1 MRRDYCRKMAER
13 MLMMGMTESPKIHNV
28 VSKKKRHNFLTPAYQ
43 GEAPQVFGVGKESH
57 KD

>member
-1 MRRDYCRKMAER
+1 MRRDYFRKMAVR
-13 MLMMGMTESPKIHNV
+13 MFMTGMTESPKIHNA
-28 VSKKKRHNFLTPAYQ
+28 VSEKKRHNFLTPAYQ